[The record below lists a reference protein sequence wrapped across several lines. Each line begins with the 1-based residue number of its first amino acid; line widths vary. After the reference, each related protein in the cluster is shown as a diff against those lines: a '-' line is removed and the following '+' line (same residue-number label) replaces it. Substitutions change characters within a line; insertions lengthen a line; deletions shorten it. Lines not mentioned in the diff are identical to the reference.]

1 MNNRFN
7 SILIDEVIIVIFI
20 VLNIINI
27 YADELEKKYLF
38 SNNVNDLKN
47 ANKIVIFT
55 LIITLIIYIYFAYL
69 NYQEYEKLKT
79 NLYETRLIGTILV
92 IIGLICLIYF
102 RYKNPEISILDIIQG
117 L

>member
-27 YADELEKKYLF
+27 YADELEKRYLF

-69 NYQEYEKLKT
+69 NYQEYEKQKT

-102 RYKNPEISILDIIQG
+102 RYKNPEISTLDIIQG

>member
-69 NYQEYEKLKT
+69 NYQEYEKHKT